1 MPVTKAQQVRAT
13 GRASISWSEQVKD
26 PRDARGR
33 RHGHHGLLALVAV
46 ALACGRT
53 VLRRMEELSADVGRL
68 ARRTLELPRR
78 VSDSTLYRLLAS
90 QTPAGLRETVWTM
103 VKSLFEKKVFQH
115 DLFRLGV
122 LSFDGKSTW
131 TSSRRS
137 LEGAKESTAGESGK
151 PFWSFASLR
160 AVFTSSSAR
169 PCVDQELIAEKE
181 GESPAFRV
189 VFRRLAESFSR
200 MFLIVT
206 GDAGF
211 TCRENAQLVVDAGKH
226 YLFALKGNQERLFIL
241 AQEWLVPTSAPK
253 RAYTSEDRNGARV
266 DRELYTL
273 TVGRAPEMDFPGVEQ
288 LWCVRQLAFTA
299 DGRPAA
305 EEVRYFLSAIP
316 PSLLTPHE
324 QLALVRLHWG
334 IENGHNWTMDV
345 MLEEDDRQPCQASRD
360 SIEVVCWLRIIGY
373 NLLSAWRSR
382 GPTKDKQPM
391 PWRRAMELL
400 RDALLGAPVP
410 EGTPNTLV

>member
-1 MPVTKAQQVRAT
+1 MPVTKAQRVRAN
-13 GRASISWSEQVKD
+13 GRASIPWSEEVKD
-26 PRDARGR
+26 PRDARGK
-33 RHGHHGLLALVAV
+33 RHGLYGLLALVAV
-46 ALACGRT
+46 AFACGRT
-53 VLRRMEELSADVGRL
+53 VLRRMEDLSGDIGRL
-68 ARRTLELPRR
+68 ARRTLEIPRR

-90 QTPAGLRETVWTM
+90 QTPAGLRETVWAM

-115 DLFRLGV
+115 DLFRIGV

-131 TSSRRS
+131 TSSRHS
-137 LEGAKESTAGESGK
+137 LKGAKESTAGESGK

-189 VFRRLAESFSR
+189 VFRRLAENFSR

-206 GDAGF
+206 ADAAF
-211 TCRENAQLVVDAGKH
+211 TCRENAQLVVGAGKH

-241 AQEWLVPTSAPK
+241 AQEWLMPGVATM
-253 RAYTSEDRNGARV
+253 RAYTTEYRNGARV

-273 TVGRAPEMDFPGVEQ
+273 TVSQAPEVDFAGAEQ
-288 LWCVRQLAFTA
+288 FWCVRQVTFTA
-299 DGRPAA
+299 DGQPAT
-305 EEVRYFLSAIP
+305 EEVRYFLSAVP
-316 PSLLTPHE
+316 PTLLKPHE

-345 MLEEDDRQPCQASRD
+345 MLGEDDRQPCQASRD

-373 NLLSAWRSR
+373 NLLAAWRSR

-400 RDALLGAPVP
+400 RDALV
-410 EGTPNTLV
+410 GTPLPVGTPSTLV